1 MTVITTAG
9 TPGVNR
15 FTRSQLLRTAR
26 LFATDPD
33 LEREVDLDATERSWQ
48 RLDATDHLEIWL
60 IHWPVGSSTGW
71 HDHLQSEGAFLTV
84 KGDLA
89 EQSWSGNAVHDR
101 YLWEGEGRSFGPHH
115 IHNVTNLGDRPALS
129 VHVYSPALRGM
140 TRYALLDNT
149 LRQTGIEKAGEQ
161 W

>member
-1 MTVITTAG
+1 MTAITTAG

-15 FTRSQLLRTAR
+15 FTRNQLLRTAR

-33 LEREVDLDATERSWQ
+33 LHRQVDLSAAERTWH

-60 IHWPVGSSTGW
+60 IGWPVGTSTGW

-84 KGDLA
+84 SGDLA
-89 EQSWSGNAVHDR
+89 EQTWSGGAVHDR
-101 YLWEGEGRSFGPHH
+101 WLWEGEGRSFGPHH
-115 IHNVTNLGDRPALS
+115 VHNVANLGDRPALS

-140 TRYALLDNT
+140 TRYALIDNA
-149 LRQTGIEKAGEQ
+149 LRQTGIERAGEQ

>member
-1 MTVITTAG
+1 MTAITTAG

-33 LEREVDLDATERSWQ
+33 LDRLVDPEATERSWQ

-60 IHWPVGSSTGW
+60 ISWPVGASTGW

-84 KGDLA
+84 KGELA
-89 EQSWSGNAVHDR
+89 EQSWSGGTAHDR
-101 YLWEGEGRSFGPHH
+101 YLWEGEGRTFGPHH
-115 IHNVTNLGDRPALS
+115 VHNVANLGDRPALS
-129 VHVYSPALRGM
+129 VHVYSPSLRGM
-140 TRYALLDNT
+140 TRYALLDGR
-149 LRQTGIEKAGEQ
+149 LKQTAIERAGEQ

>member
-1 MTVITTAG
+1 MTAITTAG

-33 LEREVDLDATERSWQ
+33 LEREIDLGATERSWR
-48 RLDATDHLEIWL
+48 RLDATAHLEIWL
-60 IHWPVGSSTGW
+60 IHWPVGASTGW

-84 KGDLA
+84 KGELA
-89 EQSWSGNAVHDR
+89 EQSWSGNAPQER
-101 YLWEGEGRSFGPHH
+101 YLWEGEGRSFGPRH
-115 IHNVTNLGDRPALS
+115 IHSVANLGDRPALS

-140 TRYALLDNT
+140 TRYALLGTT
-149 LRQTGIEKAGEQ
+149 LRETGVERAGEQ

>member
-15 FTRSQLLRTAR
+15 FTRNQLLRTAR
-26 LFATDPD
+26 LFATDPELD
-33 LEREVDLDATERSWQ
+33 RLVDLDASERTWR

-60 IHWPVGSSTGW
+60 VSWPVGTTTGW

-84 KGDLA
+84 KGELA
-89 EQSWSGNAVHDR
+89 EQTWSGRTAHER

-115 IHNVTNLGDRPALS
+115 VHAVTNLGDRPALS
-129 VHVYSPALRGM
+129 VHVYSPALRGL
-140 TRYALLDNT
+140 TRYAVVGDRL
-149 LRQTGIEKAGEQ
+149 QATGVERAGGQ

>member
-1 MTVITTAG
+1 MTVIAPAG

-15 FTRSQLLRTAR
+15 FTRQQLLRTAR
-26 LFATDPD
+26 LFAHDTE
-33 LEREVDLDATERSWQ
+33 LHQLVDLGAAERTWR

-60 IHWPVGSSTGW
+60 IGWPAGTSTGW
-71 HDHLQSEGAFLTV
+71 HDHLRSEGAFLTV
-84 KGDLA
+84 AGELS
-89 EQSWSGNAVHDR
+89 EQTWSGGSVHDR

-115 IHNVTNLGDRPALS
+115 VHNVANLGDRPALS

-140 TRYALLDNT
+140 TRYALVGDE
-149 LRQTGIEKAGEQ
+149 LRATAVERAGEQ

>member
-1 MTVITTAG
+1 MTAITTAG

-15 FTRSQLLRTAR
+15 FTRSQLLRTAQ

-33 LEREVDLDATERSWQ
+33 LEREVDLNATERSWR
-48 RLDATDHLEIWL
+48 RLDATAHLEIWL
-60 IHWPVGSSTGW
+60 IHWPVGTSTGW
-71 HDHLQSEGAFLTV
+71 HDHLKSEGAFLTV
-84 KGDLA
+84 KGELA
-89 EQSWSGNAVHDR
+89 EQSWSANAAHDR
-101 YLWEGEGRSFGPHH
+101 YLWEGEGRSFGARH
-115 IHNVTNLGDRPALS
+115 IHNVANLGDRPALS

-149 LRQTGIEKAGEQ
+149 LRQTGVERAGEQ

>member
-1 MTVITTAG
+1 MTAITTAG

-15 FTRSQLLRTAR
+15 FTRNQLLRTAQ
-26 LFATDPD
+26 LFATDPE
-33 LEREVDLDATERSWQ
+33 LERQVGLDATERSWR

-60 IHWPVGSSTGW
+60 IRWPVGSSTGW

-84 KGDLA
+84 KGELA
-89 EQSWSGNAVHDR
+89 EQSWTGATVADR
-101 YLWEGEGRSFGPHH
+101 YLWEGEGRSFGSHH
-115 IHNVTNLGDRPALS
+115 IHNVTNLGEGPALS

-140 TRYALLDNT
+140 TRYALLDGR
-149 LRQTGIEKAGEQ
+149 LRETGTERAGEQ

>member
-1 MTVITTAG
+1 MTAITTAG

-15 FTRSQLLRTAR
+15 FTRNQLLRTAR

-33 LEREVDLDATERSWQ
+33 LHHLVDLRADERTWR

-60 IHWPVGSSTGW
+60 VGWPVGSSTGW
-71 HDHLQSEGAFLTV
+71 HDHLESEGAFLTV
-84 KGDLA
+84 EGELA
-89 EQSWSGNAVHDR
+89 EQTWSRVETHER

-115 IHNVTNLGDRPALS
+115 VHNVTNLGDRPALS

-140 TRYALLDNT
+140 TRYALLGGR
-149 LRQTGIEKAGEQ
+149 LRETGIERAGEQ

>member
-1 MTVITTAG
+1 MSVITTAG

-33 LEREVDLDATERSWQ
+33 LASLVDLDAHQRQWR

-60 IHWPVGSSTGW
+60 ITWPARTTTGW
-71 HDHLQSEGAFLTV
+71 HDHDASEGAFLTV
-84 KGDLA
+84 RGTLT
-89 EQSWSGNAVHDR
+89 ETIWSRGEFHGRELTA
-101 YLWEGEGRSFGPHH
+101 GEGRSFGAQHVH
-115 IHNVTNLGDRPALS
+115 EVSNLGSLPALS
-129 VHVYSPALRGM
+129 VHVYSPALTRM
-140 TRYALLDNT
+140 TRYAVVGD
-149 LRQTGIEKAGEQ
+149 RVESTGVERAGEH